1 MQLLMINVDN
11 IGKGRL
17 HDSFSL
23 LWCTQHLFF
32 FPLTSIIFFIPY
44 KKCLLSIW
52 SLNINNLISI
62 CKIIFNI
69 VYISVISS
77 KLDWNK
83 VLHVKFQLKMF
94 LQIGTKIII
103 LIIFN
108 CLLYNDVGGKKVRYC
123 RFKNSLQWH
132 LIMTSLLAFVI
143 IN

>member
-69 VYISVISS
+69 VYISVIAS

-83 VLHVKFQLKMF
+83 VPTENVFTNWDENYY
-94 LQIGTKIII
+94 ID
-103 LIIFN
+103 N
-108 CLLYNDVGGKKVRYC
+108 
-123 RFKNSLQWH
+123 FKS
-132 LIMTSLLAFVI
+132 SLLNKKWFWWQI
-143 IN
+143 LNNLYKISDSFMGINVTSH